1 MNAIVEKIQLL
12 KLPFMMDTPTK
23 ELVTASLKQSCNNV
37 NIDPSF
43 SWWALLYWQKF
54 REEICTFVRTASFPH
69 IDDYRKNHDEVEQI
83 KWDAFFTKMGW
94 ATDLGLWSCGPGRSL
109 VFIKGHHCDITRK

>member
-23 ELVTASLKQSCNNV
+23 GAGNCFFEAILQQCEHRPELQWVG
-37 NIDPSF
+37 SF
-43 SWWALLYWQKF
+43 VSAKVIRQ
-54 REEICTFVRTASFPH
+54 EICTFVRTASFPH

-83 KWDAFFTKMGW
+83 KWDSFFTRMGRQRVW
-94 ATDLGLWSCGPGRSL
+94 ASGPVVQVAAWYLER
-109 VFIKGHHCDITRK
+109 DIL